1 MVMMMIMD
9 DDDDDDDNNN
19 YDNDDDNDHDN
30 NNCGYSEKKLTF
42 VIWIT
47 SNSYDISKNEAS
59 S

>member
-1 MVMMMIMD
+1 MVMMMIM
-9 DDDDDDDNNN
+9 DDDDNNN

-30 NNCGYSEKKLTF
+30 NNWGYSEKKLTF

>member
-19 YDNDDDNDHDN
+19 W
-30 NNCGYSEKKLTF
+30 GYSEKKLTF

>member
-1 MVMMMIMD
+1 MD
-9 DDDDDDDNNN
+9 DDDDSDDDNNN
-19 YDNDDDNDHDN
+19 NDNDNDNDHDN
-30 NNCGYSEKKLTF
+30 NNWGYSEKKLTF